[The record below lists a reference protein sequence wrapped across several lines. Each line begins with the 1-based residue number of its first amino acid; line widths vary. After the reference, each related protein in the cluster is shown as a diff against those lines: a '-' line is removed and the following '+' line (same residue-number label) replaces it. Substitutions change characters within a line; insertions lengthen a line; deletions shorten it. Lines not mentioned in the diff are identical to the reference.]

1 MAAPLAC
8 PICRKQHAGRACGNK
23 VFARASCPV
32 CLETSE
38 PVVAL
43 PCGHALC
50 EPCFG
55 RLPGGA
61 LLVDGTASGSS
72 TATATATLQWRES
85 MAVGDVIDAKD
96 SEGRWFDSRI
106 VAIDVG
112 DRVRVHY
119 NGWSS
124 RWDSW
129 CDRKD
134 ESIQPL
140 FTHTDDWRRLKV
152 GDALE
157 MRGPF
162 EKALWYKGFVKEVDG
177 TRVLVSSHTPN
188 VGEQWVETSSEL
200 ICKLGSHTRP
210 VR

>member
-1 MAAPLAC
+1 MAAGSAAAAAEYL
-8 PICRKQHAGRACGNK
+8 RERAE
-23 VFARASCPV
+23 ARAAERQATVVSVDRSQVPTAVPV
-32 CLETSE
+32 PPGTVGS
-38 PVVAL
+38 VQA
-43 PCGHALC
+43 HAT
-50 EPCFG
+50 PIM
-55 RLPGGA
+55 GG
-61 LLVDGTASGSS
+61 VPPQ
-72 TATATATLQWRES
+72 QWRES

-106 VAIDVG
+106 VATEG
-112 DRVRVHY
+112 DRVKVHY

-157 MRGPF
+157 MRSRG
-162 EKALWYKGFVKEVDG
+162 EKALWYQGFVKEVDG
-177 TRVLVSSHTPN
+177 GRVLVSSHTPN